1 MILSALA
8 LLRTENEKTKTQ
20 KEDGFALEN

>member
-1 MILSALA
+1 LILAALA
-8 LLRTENEKTKTQ
+8 LLEDGNEKTKTQ